1 MFSLS
6 SPSKLIKAKSK
17 VAALEIEAA
26 FLKEKQELRMVEKQ
40 LGLRKSLA
48 KAKEEEKIFK
58 EMNIEE
64 LVSTPTC
71 LQTQRLPT
79 FPVSSLFTANVT
91 KDTNIATLSTPG
103 SVVTMTTATSSRSPN
118 AISVLEL
125 ASKSPPAHSSGN
137 HVSGHRYSI
146 QANPGSVY
154 TTGQAGPICTSPMT
168 ACRSGSSG
176 FDFET
181 HVDIETSGCLA
192 NRTEIPTSA
201 QFS

>member
-1 MFSLS
+1 M
-6 SPSKLIKAKSK
+6 A
-17 VAALEIEAA
+17 
-26 FLKEKQELRMVEKQ
+26 EKQ
-40 LGLRKSLA
+40 LELRKSLA
-48 KAKEEEKIFK
+48 KAKEEESIFK

-71 LQTQRLPT
+71 LQTQRPPI

-91 KDTNIATLSTPG
+91 KDTNIASLSTPG

-118 AISVLEL
+118 GISALEL
-125 ASKSPPAHSSGN
+125 ASKSTPVHSSGN
-137 HVSGHRYSI
+137 HVSGHRYPT
-146 QANPGSVY
+146 QPNPLSVY

-181 HVDIETSGCLA
+181 HVDIVTPGCVA
-192 NRTEIPTSA
+192 NPTGIAKSA
-201 QFS
+201 QFSSTQPHFVDGRAVMYSIRNPSQRILQTPQHVFN